1 MLAAVRGLVEAEHR
15 SAALADTL
23 AAAERLARGDGDGLL
38 QRIVSHFQQLFA
50 VPSIEG
56 VLTAINQVIADQAE
70 GATQCCSVQP
80 ECILSTDNPWS
91 VATAMH
97 V

>member
-23 AAAERLARGDGDGLL
+23 AAAERLARVDGEGLL
-38 QRIVSHFQQLFA
+38 QRIVSHTQQLFA

-56 VLTAINQVIADQAE
+56 VLTAINQVIADGAE
-70 GATQCCSVQP
+70 GFAECCNAQS
-80 ECILSTDNPWS
+80 ERILSIMTHGLLP
-91 VATAMH
+91 
-97 V
+97 